1 MYVFSLYKNS
11 TYRRP
16 LLEASPIGRSIASVP
31 KLLVKDFA
39 SSVVLLLR
47 LSIYNA
53 VDDVFDSNY
62 SFTCDFEEGLFLRI
76 L

>member
-1 MYVFSLYKNS
+1 MFSLYKNS

-39 SSVVLLLR
+39 SSVV
-47 LSIYNA
+47 
-53 VDDVFDSNY
+53 DDVFDSNY